1 VAKRPEDDILTKTY
15 QSYKAQQEGIAP
27 EDMDAYMA
35 MENRKKEETAYM
47 ASNPQLVLR
56 QGKFQET
63 SGEFIQFKRQNIT
76 KWGGLS

>member
-1 VAKRPEDDILTKTY
+1 
-15 QSYKAQQEGIAP
+15 
-27 EDMDAYMA
+27 